1 MDNDTI
7 TTIGTGLFGMA
18 VVLWVFCVFLAYQTA
33 PKRGRRAAVWA
44 VLTAIFGPFALFA
57 LYLMKPKP
65 VAGHGHAGKAA
76 HQDPRADLY
85 EVPKK
90 H

>member
-18 VVLWVFCVFLAYQTA
+18 IVLWVFCVFLAYQTA

-44 VLTAIFGPFALFA
+44 VLAAIFGPFALFA

-65 VAGHGHAGKAA
+65 VAGRGHAGKGA

>member
-18 VVLWVFCVFLAYQTA
+18 IVLWVFCVFLAYQTA
-33 PKRGRRAAVWA
+33 PKRGRRPVVW
-44 VLTAIFGPFALFA
+44 VILTAIFGPFALFA
-57 LYLMKPKP
+57 LYVMKPKH
-65 VAGHGHAGKAA
+65 VAGRDQAA
-76 HQDPRADLY
+76 HHDPRADLY

-90 H
+90 R

>member
-18 VVLWVFCVFLAYQTA
+18 VVLWIFCVFLAYQAA
-33 PKRGRRAAVWA
+33 PKRGRRAPVWV
-44 VLTAIFGPFALFA
+44 VLTAIFGPVALFA
-57 LYLMKPKP
+57 LYVMKPKQVP
-65 VAGHGHAGKAA
+65 GQGKQGY
-76 HQDPRADLY
+76 QDPRADLY

-90 H
+90 R